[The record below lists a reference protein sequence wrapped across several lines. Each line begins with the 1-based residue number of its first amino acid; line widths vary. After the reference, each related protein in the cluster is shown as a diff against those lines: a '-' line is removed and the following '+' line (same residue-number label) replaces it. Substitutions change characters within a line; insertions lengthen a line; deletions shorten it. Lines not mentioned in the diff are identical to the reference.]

1 MAPCLKGD
9 AGGAPCVEDDDD
21 DDSSSC
27 SDPPLVVIAV
37 QAPGPA
43 ARSPFCSFLKVD
55 SLVPLSVL
63 VDPVIHNLTFRFT

>member
-1 MAPCLKGD
+1 MALLVSKMMMMMMIHLPV
-9 AGGAPCVEDDDD
+9 PT
-21 DDSSSC
+21 
-27 SDPPLVVIAV
+27 PPLVVIAV